1 MKYEKNLIIFT
12 LTFIFFLFLIL
23 FVKKTTGVEFRM
35 AHSTK
40 NDLWCFFQTLLKYM
54 RKNVESQNEK
64 FSRLARS
71 GGEVRLMNLWS
82 WMENFS
88 FFTKR
93 ILWKKG
99 TKFDDF
105 RNYLNWIF
113 TALEIFLENSLQH
126 KCRCKDFPKTFPIDL
141 LVVREE
147 NSIRLYIFKENSDVK
162 YGLTWVLSRAF

>member
-93 ILWKKG
+93 IFRKKRNKIWWFSQLFELDFHGVRNVSWKFSA
-99 TKFDDF
+99 TQM
-105 RNYLNWIF
+105 
-113 TALEIFLENSLQH
+113 SLQRFS
-126 KCRCKDFPKTFPIDL
+126 KNF
-141 LVVREE
+141 
-147 NSIRLYIFKENSDVK
+147 SDRFAC
-162 YGLTWVLSRAF
+162 G